1 MLAMEAPKGT
11 QGWAVLP
18 SCDYLFSR
26 LLPEASHK
34 DLRWDLCQ
42 PSMSLSGLI
51 KLFPNRNI
59 AECCAFNSR
68 GVGLQERPHVEE
80 FWNHVEENIFITW
93 ESYPW
98 VTGPGLKI
106 GVQEQISR
114 RGIKN
119 SKRTGQSARI
129 KWVPNPGTR
138 SLGKRAGALR
148 PELWLST

>member
-1 MLAMEAPKGT
+1 M
-11 QGWAVLP
+11 
-18 SCDYLFSR
+18 
-26 LLPEASHK
+26 
-34 DLRWDLCQ
+34 
-42 PSMSLSGLI
+42 
-51 KLFPNRNI
+51 
-59 AECCAFNSR
+59 
-68 GVGLQERPHVEE
+68 GLQERPHVEE

-148 PELWLST
+148 PEL